1 MDTTKEPPVILSLC
15 PGIRGLE
22 RGIERAIG
30 PVRVAA
36 YVEIEAF
43 ICQNLVAEMEQGLL
57 APAPIFTNLKTF
69 DPEPFRGRIHGIT
82 GGYPC
87 QPFSMAGN
95 RKGAEDPRHLY
106 PYIER
111 IIEATGP
118 IWCFFENVEGH
129 LGLGYATVYK
139 SLRDMGYRVESG
151 LYSAEE
157 VGAPHQRNRLF
168 IFAIK
173 MGYPNN
179 ARGGASGLGFDLNVA
194 QKNEKQQ
201 QPFSRVSGYGE
212 YTSQLAH
219 AHGIGYH
226 DGQSEKHP
234 TEAGQHAQ
242 CDLTTGSEDELGNT
256 LREAGLANA
265 NRSGSREDTE
275 PGELRADRI
284 EQPPGYRWDAYP
296 CERSEVTRWPARP
309 GQPQYGWEAPRTVQF
324 KTLPVGVRNIWRKSR
339 KGFEKMLGKEVR
351 QEIEHRR
358 KTIFEPKMGMSVD
371 GYNFREDL
379 LRALGNSVVEQ
390 TAERAFIDLL
400 NKHIKNETA

>member
-1 MDTTKEPPVILSLC
+1 MNNVDTAQEPPVILSLC

-30 PVRVAA
+30 TVRVAA

-43 ICQNLVAEMEQGLL
+43 ICENLVAEMEQGLL
-57 APAPIFTNLKTF
+57 APAPIFSNLKTF

-95 RKGAEDPRHLY
+95 RKGAADPRHLW

-118 IWCFFENVEGH
+118 LWCFFENVEGH

-151 LYSAEE
+151 IYSAEE

-173 MGYPNN
+173 LEYATSLSTTWGATINKRHEHQSFNWDKVRDN
-179 ARGGASGLGFDLNVA
+179 ARAASDSTQLG
-194 QKNEKQQ
+194 
-201 QPFSRVSGYGE
+201 
-212 YTSQLAH
+212 H

-226 DGQSEKHP
+226 DGQPEEHP
-234 TEAGQHAQ
+234 T
-242 CDLTTGSEDELGNT
+242 TG
-256 LREAGLANA
+256 RLANPSSQHVQG
-265 NRSGSREDTE
+265 NE
-275 PGELRADRI
+275 
-284 EQPPGYRWDAYP
+284 P
-296 CERSEVTRWPARP
+296 CEPYAAERQEQGERPAGPQSIECWPARP
-309 GQPQYGWEAPRTVQF
+309 GQPQYKWEAPRTVQF

-371 GYNFREDL
+371 GYNFREDF
-379 LRALGNSVVEQ
+379 LRALGNSVVPQ
-390 TAERAFIDLL
+390 TAEAAFIDLL
-400 NKHIKNETA
+400 NKHLNT